1 MDSVVL
7 TKSLSLYH
15 NKHYNKY
22 NMTLKTLIRKIKN
35 LHRRDVRTDQYII
48 NRLVDQ
54 RDILLSYI
62 YALDDDEFD
71 VLGSS
76 ERKIRDN
83 IKYIYENAMG
93 CIEAYFHG
101 RFDISREIIFNTFFD
116 ENNSKRILLKY
127 DSIHTNTLFFRMR
140 SNETYE
146 LYTQLE
152 MFHIPF
158 EKRSLTT
165 NQRYSISGYPCLYLG
180 NSVYGCWEE
189 LNRPDVEMCNIVA
202 LENVGQLEV
211 IDLSLSNKYTEEFI
225 EADLYN
231 MVLSL
236 ICSLKT
242 SDKTSPFKPEYII
255 PQILLNCMIRK
266 NDKSNKFYCDGIK
279 YTSSLYD
286 SKRCIFDDI
295 RLFDNYVIPI
305 KRSKEKG
312 YCDELSSLF
321 TISPTTSIA
330 INKILYP
337 YVESP
342 KSLSKL
348 DKYEVSEFGLI
359 ERWLL
364 DSDKVIVSKL

>member
-15 NKHYNKY
+15 NKHYKKY
-22 NMTLKTLIRKIKN
+22 NMTLSALIRNIKD
-35 LHRRDVRTDQYII
+35 LHKSNIGSDLYVIE
-48 NRLVDQ
+48 RLELQ
-54 RDILLSYI
+54 RDKLLSYI
-62 YALDDDEFD
+62 EDLDYSVFD
-71 VLGSS
+71 VLGNS
-76 ERKIRDN
+76 ERKIKAN
-83 IKYIYENAMG
+83 IKYIYENAIE

-101 RFDISREIIFNTFFD
+101 RFDKSREIIFNTFFD
-116 ENNSKRILLKY
+116 KNNRERILLRY
-127 DSIHTNTLFFRMR
+127 DDVRSKTPFFRMR

-180 NSVYGCWEE
+180 NSAYGCWEE
-189 LNRPDVEMCNIVA
+189 LNRPNVEMCNIVA
-202 LENVGQLEV
+202 LENVAQLTV
-211 IDLSLSNKYTEEFI
+211 IDLSLSNMYSNEFV

-242 SDKTSPFKPEYII
+242 NDRTSPFKPEYII
-255 PQILLNCMIRK
+255 PQTLLSCMIRR
-266 NDKSNKFYCDGIK
+266 NDKSNQIYCDGIK

-321 TISPTTSIA
+321 AISPTTSIA

-348 DKYEVSEFGLI
+348 GKYDVSEFGLI

-364 DSDKVIVSKL
+364 DSDKEIVSRL

>member
-1 MDSVVL
+1 
-7 TKSLSLYH
+7 
-15 NKHYNKY
+15 
-22 NMTLKTLIRKIKN
+22 MTLCTLIREIKD
-35 LHRRDVRTDQYII
+35 LHRRYTWTDQYII
-48 NRLVDQ
+48 NRLIDQ

-71 VLGSS
+71 ALGNS
-76 ERKIRDN
+76 ERKIKTN
-83 IKYIYENAMG
+83 IKYIYDNAIW

-101 RFDISREIIFNTFFD
+101 RFDRSRDIIFNTFFD
-116 ENNSKRILLKY
+116 ENNRDRILLRY
-127 DSIHTNTLFFRMR
+127 DDIPSKTHFFRMR

-146 LYTQLE
+146 LYSQLE

-180 NSVYGCWEE
+180 NSAYGCWEE
-189 LNRPDVEMCNIVA
+189 LNRPNVEMCNIVA
-202 LENVGQLEV
+202 LENVEQLTV
-211 IDLSLSNKYTEEFI
+211 IDLSLSNMYSSDFM

-242 SDKTSPFKPEYII
+242 SDRTSPFKPEYII
-255 PQILLNCMIRK
+255 PQTLLSCMIRR

-279 YTSSLYD
+279 YTSSRYD
-286 SKRCIFDDI
+286 SKRCLFNDI
-295 RLFDNYVIPI
+295 SLFDNYVIPI
-305 KRSKEKG
+305 KQSKEKG

-321 TISPTTSIA
+321 AISPTTSIA

-337 YVESP
+337 YSNSI
-342 KSLSKL
+342 KSLPEL
-348 DKYEVSEFGLI
+348 DKYVVSEFGLI

-364 DSDKVIVSKL
+364 ESEKTVVSRL